1 MALRQVITKA
11 KPLTKLLAA
20 RPAIATTTSKRDAHK
35 LIPFFDEPAWAMDWD
50 WDPFVT
56 NRRRT
61 PYRNSPLAEINR
73 MARQLDQMR
82 SEMDVDGG
90 VVLKDNSFAV
100 NLDVQ
105 GFRPKDLTVTLKD
118 NVLTI
123 SGKHEEKTQ
132 DGNRYWSRQFVRT
145 YRLPE
150 GVQADQM
157 KSLLA
162 ADGRTLKIE
171 APIAKQNEEKPA
183 QETPIPIDRK

>member
-11 KPLTKLLAA
+11 KPLAKLFS
-20 RPAIATTTSKRDAHK
+20 RPSIATTTSKRQAHK

-50 WDPFVT
+50 WDPFVPS
-56 NRRRT
+56 RRRS
-61 PYRNSPLAEINR
+61 YRNSPLAEINR
-73 MARQLDQMR
+73 MSRQLDQIR
-82 SEMDVDGG
+82 NEMDVDGG

-105 GFRPKDLTVTLKD
+105 GFRPKDLNVTLKD

-123 SGKHEEKTQ
+123 SGKHEEKTD
-132 DGNRYWSRQFVRT
+132 DGNRFWSRQFVRT

-171 APIAKQNEEKPA
+171 APIVKQNEEKPT